1 MSSCKVRLYQ
11 ESDLLAVREIFT
23 AGCCEHILPSFYNA
37 LRQPHNWLLLVVG
50 LLLPMV
56 TTGSIALSILCVIGV
71 LIILWYPGNQF
82 FHYHL
87 NHALVVDLKDV
98 RKYYLQR
105 EDYCFW
111 VAELDGEVVGIVAAI
126 PFITQHEKNV
136 ELKRMAVS
144 RHHRGK
150 GIAKKLCRTVIDYA
164 QKKGCNAVILSTTTV
179 EVGGWRLYEAVGFRP
194 SHTKE
199 QNTLLLR
206 LAGISW
212 LGYRYDI
219 CTST

>member
-11 ESDLLAVREIFT
+11 ESDLHAVQEIYLT
-23 AGCCEHILPSFYNA
+23 GCCEHILPSFYNA

-82 FHYHL
+82 FHYYGMKAV
-87 NHALVVDLKDV
+87 NGDLKDV
-98 RKYYLQR
+98 WAHYLQR
-105 EDYCFW
+105 KGHCFW

-144 RHHRGK
+144 KYHRGK
-150 GIAKKLCRTVIDYA
+150 GISKLLCRAVVDYA
-164 QKKGCNAVILSTTTV
+164 QENGCNAVMVSTTNV
-179 EVGGWRLYEAVGFRP
+179 QIQACKMYDKMGFR
-194 SHTKE
+194 SSYTKE
-199 QNTLLLR
+199 HNTLLLR

-212 LGYRYDI
+212 VGFRYDL
-219 CTST
+219 SSRR